1 MKRTTR
7 FASALLATATVFA
20 ATAATAG
27 DVVISQVY
35 GGAGCTTAAC
45 STYDR
50 DYIELFNKGANPVTL
65 SGYSV
70 QYHSK
75 SNTGA
80 WSTTALPASV
90 TIPAGG
96 YYLIAES
103 ASAAG
108 NFVNTLPTPDVS
120 VTGSAALS
128 ISATDGVVALVNSTT
143 ALTCLSVA
151 DCSTGSN
158 AAVVDLVGF
167 GVAVIYRG
175 SAAAAAPSKTTADLR
190 AANGCTNT
198 DNNNAD
204 FTAGA
209 PTPRNSASPVNS
221 CGGGGTP
228 TNPSASG
235 SANPASVAQ
244 GGSTA
249 LTVLV
254 TPGTLPTSVSYTV
267 TVDLSSIGGGSS
279 VAMAD
284 AGPDGNGHETFTAN
298 AGVTAATATG
308 SKSLP
313 VSVTDNQSRTASTS
327 IALTVTA
334 APITIMAIQGHG
346 AKSTMVGQ
354 TVTTTGI
361 VTALNNAT
369 NPAKGFFIQ
378 DPNGDND
385 PTTSDG
391 IYVYKG
397 SAPGVVVGDA
407 VTVTGKVAEYNGTTE
422 LTSPVTIAVSSHGN
436 ALPAAFNLSA
446 NPPTSD
452 YNTGV
457 CMGPGNDIHPL
468 VDGFQ
473 ASNFAC
479 LDGMLVS
486 FHDATIVAA
495 TGGGGGGGNAPDTP
509 QYFYASLD
517 MPRQF
522 RTPGIV
528 PGDPGWANLGLSM
541 ANFDIPVYSGNP
553 NIFEVYYGLGLD
565 VANLPDVGLGHGV
578 YNVGQTVGVASG
590 IVQGFQ
596 FTDKNN
602 NYAPTSPVFYEI
614 YPLAAAGVT
623 VSGTALTLPV
633 PVAASEPGTLTIG
646 TQNGLHFFNAQ
657 NDNIDSSAYTD
668 ACLATEAGVDISHNV
683 GTLATPLEPGAN
695 DTCPTQQQ
703 YDTRLSKMSLQIRTV
718 LNAPVVQVLQEVENM
733 SVLSDIK
740 DKIHTDDSTLTYH
753 PFLFAGN
760 DPQGI
765 NIGILT
771 QDGVTVNSV
780 SQLALSATTN
790 ACSGGGSCLLN
801 DRPPV
806 LLDASYNGYPF
817 RVLAIYDRSL
827 GSLSEKAYVGQ
838 KRRAQAEQIAKIVQ
852 ALQTN
857 GGTLSGDE
865 ACSAQVDGTGTS
877 TNCTLAISGSSTIPL
892 VVLGDFNANEFSDGY
907 VDVTGTIMGTVDT
920 DPTHS
925 IYAPTASY
933 VAPNPTL
940 ISAAEPAL
948 DPATHPLDWNPNY
961 SYSFD
966 GISEEIDH
974 ILVTRSGWKDF
985 VRISHAKGN
994 SDVSSASPDIND
1006 PNTPRRLSDHDGQV
1020 ITFIVDRIFADGFDG
1035 VQ

>member
-7 FASALLATATVFA
+7 FASALLAMGAVFA
-20 ATAATAG
+20 ASTAVASTSG
-27 DVVISQVY
+27 VVISQIY
-35 GGAGCTTAAC
+35 GAGGNANA
-45 STYDR
+45 TYTNDF
-50 DYIELFNKGANPVTL
+50 IELFNASNTAVNIG
-65 SGYSV
+65 GWSV
-70 QYHSK
+70 QYASA
-75 SNTGA
+75 TGSS
-80 WSTTALPASV
+80 WTNSTA
-90 TIPAGG
+90 IPANTTLQPGSYFLIKESGG
-96 YYLIAES
+96 AT
-103 ASAAG
+103 G
-108 NFVNTLPTPDVS
+108 VDLPTADL
-120 VTGSAALS
+120 TGTINMSGTAGKL
-128 ISATDGVVALVNSTT
+128 ALVSNTT
-143 ALTCLSVA
+143 ALTGTCP
-151 DCSTGSN
+151 TGG
-158 AAVVDLVGF
+158 AIVDFVGF
-167 GVAVIYRG
+167 GATATCFEGSGPTPVATDNASSFQRAG
-175 SAAAAAPSKTTADLR
+175 S
-190 AANGCTNT
+190 GCTDT
-198 DNNNAD
+198 DNNASD
-204 FTAGA
+204 FISIAVS
-209 PTPRNSASPVNS
+209 PRNSATAAHA

-244 GGSTA
+244 GGATA

-254 TPGTLPTSVSYTV
+254 TPGTLPTSVNYTV
-267 TVDLSSIGGGSS
+267 TVDLTSIGGASG
-279 VAMAD
+279 VAMTD
-284 AGPDGNGHETFTAN
+284 AGPDGSGHETFTAN
-298 AGVTAATATG
+298 ATVTAATAAG

-313 VSVTDNQSRTASTS
+313 VSVTDDQNRTASTS
-327 IALTVTA
+327 IALTVTQP
-334 APITIMAIQGHG
+334 PITIMAIQGHG

-354 TVTTTGI
+354 TVTTSGV
-361 VTALNNAT
+361 VTALNNAS
-369 NPAKGFFIQ
+369 NPPKAFFIQ
-378 DPNGDND
+378 DPTGDND

-407 VTVTGKVAEYNGTTE
+407 VTVSGKVSEYNGTTE
-422 LTSPVTIAVSSHGN
+422 LVSPITITVNSHGN
-436 ALPAAFNLSA
+436 ALPAAFDLGA
-446 NPPTSD
+446 HPPTSD

-457 CMGPGNDIHPL
+457 CMGAGSTISPMT
-468 VDGFQ
+468 DGFQ

-486 FHDATIVAA
+486 FQDATIVAA
-495 TGGGGGGGNAPDTP
+495 TGGGGGGGNAPDNP

-517 MPRQF
+517 LPRQF

-528 PGDPGWANLGLSM
+528 PGDPGWANLGLTM
-541 ANFDIPVYSGNP
+541 GNFDIPVYSGNP

-565 VANLPDVGLGHGV
+565 VANLPDVGQGHGV

-590 IVQGFQ
+590 VVQGFQ
-596 FTDKNN
+596 FTDSNN

-614 YPLAAAGVT
+614 YPLGAANVS

-657 NDNIDSSAYTD
+657 NDGVDSSAYTD

-703 YDTRLSKMSLQIRTV
+703 YDTRVSKMSLQIRSV
-718 LNAPVVQVLQEVENM
+718 LRSPVVQVLQEVENLA
-733 SVLSDIK
+733 VLTNIK
-740 DKIHTDDSTLTYH
+740 DKIHDDDASLTYH
-753 PFLFAGN
+753 PFLFKGN

-771 QDGVTVNSV
+771 QDSVTVNSV
-780 SQLALSATTN
+780 SQLALGTMAN

-806 LLDASYNGYPF
+806 LLDAVYNGYHF

-827 GSLSEKAYVGQ
+827 GSLNEKAYVGQ

-852 ALQTN
+852 TLQSD
-857 GGTLSGDE
+857 GGTLGTDE
-865 ACSAQVDGTGTS
+865 ACSQQVDGSGTS
-877 TNCTLAISGSSTIPL
+877 TGCSIAITGSSTIPL
-892 VVLGDFNANEFSDGY
+892 VVIGDFNANEFSDGY
-907 VDVTGTIMGTVDT
+907 VDVVGTIMGTVDT

-925 IYAPTASY
+925 IYAPTANY
-933 VAPNPTL
+933 VAPNVPN
-940 ISAAEPAL
+940 PALVNAVEATL

-985 VRISHAKGN
+985 VRISHSKGN

-1006 PNTPRRLSDHDGQV
+1006 ANTPRRLSDHDGQV
-1020 ITFIVDRIFADGFDG
+1020 ITLATDRIFANGFDG
-1035 VQ
+1035 AQ